1 MDITPRELR
10 DVEIRESF
18 RGYNRDDVNELLERA
33 AATLDTANERMQ
45 QMNERLTTVQ
55 SETGHTRETE
65 DILHRTLLLAQR
77 AADEAVGEATA
88 KARQMLDDAE
98 IQSRRLV
105 ADAEADARRRGETE
119 RRRLEEEVLDLA
131 GRRDALLA
139 DVEALTRFEADYRD
153 RMVRALEADLSALRS
168 RPPASPGPRPETS
181 DVDLPVMAEGFARR
195 EPAEPPAV
203 PEPSAARTPDP
214 FAGRSSEP
222 APSPAPSPYVATPT
236 SFAAQIPAAS
246 PTPPAPTP
254 VPPPGEPERASGE
267 SGDSSTQAVDVQS
280 LFDRAGMGASSLAFE
295 RPATVTATAAPPSA
309 DPFAPKPAAA
319 GTLAG
324 DPPTGANAAAGV
336 SPDRPSTAQASDA
349 IDAEV
354 LDDDAFFATLREAVH
369 DETPLGPRE
378 DGDVTGENMF
388 FDQEAEN
395 SGFRDVFRRR
405 R

>member
-1 MDITPRELR
+1 
-10 DVEIRESF
+10 
-18 RGYNRDDVNELLERA
+18 
-33 AATLDTANERMQ
+33 
-45 QMNERLTTVQ
+45 
-55 SETGHTRETE
+55 
-65 DILHRTLLLAQR
+65 
-77 AADEAVGEATA
+77 
-88 KARQMLDDAE
+88 MLDDAE

-181 DVDLPVMAEGFARR
+181 DVDLPVLAEGFARR
-195 EPAEPPAV
+195 EQTEPPAASPAPQARPAEPPVAPV
-203 PEPSAARTPDP
+203 EPVAPVAPQPAP
-214 FAGRSSEP
+214 FAAS
-222 APSPAPSPYVATPT
+222 PSQ
-236 SFAAQIPAAS
+236 FAAQIPPAFQAA
-246 PTPPAPTP
+246 PPAPP
-254 VPPPGEPERASGE
+254 APPTEAERASALDTATE
-267 SGDSSTQAVDVQS
+267 AVDVQS
-280 LFDRAGMGASSLAFE
+280 LFDRAGMGSSTLAFE
-295 RPATVTATAAPPSA
+295 KPASSAPSA
-309 DPFAPKPAAA
+309 PAPDPFAPKPAAPSA
-319 GTLAG
+319 PAATAA
-324 DPPTGANAAAGV
+324 PTEK
-336 SPDRPSTAQASDA
+336 PSMSNTGPTDA

-369 DETPLGPRE
+369 DDTPLGPRE
-378 DGDVTGENMF
+378 EGDATGENMF

>member
-33 AATLDTANERMQ
+33 ATTLDAAHERMQ

-98 IQSRRLV
+98 IQSRRVV

-181 DVDLPVMAEGFARR
+181 DVDLPVFAEGYARR
-195 EPAEPPAV
+195 EPPEPPAV
-203 PEPSAARTPDP
+203 SDPPPARAPDP
-214 FAGRSSEP
+214 FAARPSEAPP
-222 APSPAPSPYVATPT
+222 APFVATPT
-236 SFAAQIPAAS
+236 SFAAQIPPAFS
-246 PTPPAPTP
+246 TPPAPAP
-254 VPPPGEPERASGE
+254 SGEPDRARGE
-267 SGDSSTQAVDVQS
+267 GSTQAVDVQS
-280 LFDRAGMGASSLAFE
+280 LFDRAGMSGASLAFE
-295 RPATVTATAAPPSA
+295 TPAGSTATAAPAPVT
-309 DPFAPKPAAA
+309 DPFAPKPAASNV
-319 GTLAG
+319 LAD
-324 DPPTGANAAAGV
+324 DPPTGGRPAGGSPADRASATNVAAA
-336 SPDRPSTAQASDA
+336 DTT
-349 IDAEV
+349 DAEV

-369 DETPLGPRE
+369 DDTPLGPRDE
-378 DGDVTGENMF
+378 ADATGENMF
-388 FDQEAEN
+388 FEGESES

>member
-33 AATLDTANERMQ
+33 AATLDSVNERMQ

-181 DVDLPVMAEGFARR
+181 DVDLPVLSEGFARR
-195 EPAEPPAV
+195 TQIDTPAAAEVPIARPPESPVAPV
-203 PEPSAARTPDP
+203 APVAPQ
-214 FAGRSSEP
+214 P
-222 APSPAPSPYVATPT
+222 APYAANPTP
-236 SFAAQIPAAS
+236 FAAQIAPAFQSAPAA
-246 PTPPAPTP
+246 APT
-254 VPPPGEPERASGE
+254 EAERASLA
-267 SGDSSTQAVDVQS
+267 DSATQAVDVQS
-280 LFDRAGMGASSLAFE
+280 LFDRAGMGSSSLAFE
-295 RPATVTATAAPPSA
+295 KPAAAAPAPSA
-309 DPFAPKPAAA
+309 DPFAPKPAAVSA
-319 GTLAG
+319 
-324 DPPTGANAAAGV
+324 PPVSAPAENGSLSNAI
-336 SPDRPSTAQASDA
+336 PSDA

-369 DETPLGPRE
+369 DDTPLGPRE
-378 DGDVTGENMF
+378 EGDVTGENMF